1 MFFDYTL
8 YTKLGLTTITE
19 FIVVIV
25 FKNIIQNKSIM
36 NNVINRINMND
47 PKFKKVKRNV
57 GRKANSLA
65 YMKFEDNFSPFRVSN
80 LPIGSF
86 YSVYRNKDGSFG
98 IIRDFNFFG
107 TEYMIS
113 FYIYRHYLEIC
124 FY

>member
-1 MFFDYTL
+1 
-8 YTKLGLTTITE
+8 
-19 FIVVIV
+19 
-25 FKNIIQNKSIM
+25 M

-113 FYIYRHYLEIC
+113 FYKDDSKKLKNKIKKSVYKLLNLSPLFRNMFLLNEQDYFITN
-124 FY
+124 YQYN